1 MSSKYPTV
9 SCYCPIYKGGEFIEG
24 YMEDMLRQSIFD
36 EVNFFILDCASPE
49 NEVDVIQ
56 RYLHHDNITYRRINE
71 DPGIYAS
78 WNLCVKETQ
87 GELITNWNVDDRKS
101 PWSLEI
107 MKDCLILNPD
117 VDICYGN
124 TIVSAE
130 LNEKWLGLKS
140 QQLYP
145 CNETNHWKD
154 LLQNNNPHCMP
165 MWRRSV
171 HERFGYFNEEYK
183 TASDAEMWLRAAKGG
198 AKLQK
203 INDTVG
209 IYYKNPDGI
218 SSPQSNAKL
227 RALCQEVN
235 EMRLSYDPEWTPY
248 PLPEQL

>member
-1 MSSKYPTV
+1 M
-9 SCYCPIYKGGEFIEG
+9 
-24 YMEDMLRQSIFD
+24 R
-36 EVNFFILDCASPE
+36 
-49 NEVDVIQ
+49 
-56 RYLHHDNITYRRINE
+56 
-71 DPGIYAS
+71 
-78 WNLCVKETQ
+78 
-87 GELITNWNVDDRKS
+87 
-101 PWSLEI
+101 
-107 MKDCLILNPD
+107 DCLILNPD

-183 TASDAEMWLRAAKGG
+183 TASDAEMWLRAAQGG